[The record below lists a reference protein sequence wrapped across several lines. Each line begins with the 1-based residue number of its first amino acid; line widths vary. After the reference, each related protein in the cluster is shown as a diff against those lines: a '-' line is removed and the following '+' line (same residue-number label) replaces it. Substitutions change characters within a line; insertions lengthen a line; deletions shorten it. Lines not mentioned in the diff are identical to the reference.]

1 MRYNIVAGEELK
13 KIMLG
18 VIDNPIPFNEDMSKG
33 GYTNKPFTEDFIIE
47 RSKVHNV
54 SPSLYKEKLALFLE
68 LVKNIKSDD
77 DLHLYF
83 GEDETCLAN
92 RRLIIDYFFN
102 KVKKITLHIVNEYT
116 GEEIKEL
123 QVLK

>member
-1 MRYNIVAGEELK
+1 
-13 KIMLG
+13 MLG

-33 GYTNKPFTEDFIIE
+33 GYINKPFTEDFITE

-102 KVKKITLHIVNEYT
+102 KVMKITLHIVNEYT
-116 GEEIKEL
+116 GEEIKEP